1 MEDPKN
7 INQGG
12 INGLGKGIV
21 NTHDNSF
28 IALQAMIE
36 ASFKKQSEDQKL
48 SNAFLSIRFQM
59 ESYLADDTD
68 QKAIQ

>member
-12 INGLGKGIV
+12 INGLGKGIID
-21 NTHDNSF
+21 THDDSF

-36 ASFKKQSEDQKL
+36 ASFNKQDEAEKL
-48 SNAFLSIRFQM
+48 SNALLAIRFQM
-59 ESYLADDTD
+59 ESSIADEAD